1 MDKAMEELDLPAW
14 VAGAPADKRHFREA
28 VHIILTAIGT
38 STALRAKMIM
48 KGGLLMAIRYDSTR
62 FTKDADFST
71 HDRYAKGDDAALLD
85 ELDKQLAL
93 ASEQLSFDTICRRQ
107 RTRMDPVPPE
117 DNDFPGMKLS
127 IGYAPR
133 SNPKAMAKLMN
144 GQSPNVVEIDHSY
157 NEAVFDVEVLR
168 LSDGDTLQA
177 YSFMNLIAEKL
188 RSLLQQ
194 PVRRRNREQDVY
206 DLHLLLGLGHQFSD
220 EERHRLVQLITDSCS
235 ARNITATMESLRD
248 SKVKEM
254 AARGYETLKQDIDGE
269 LTPFDEAYGKVQE
282 LFEGLPWAASAKS

>member
-1 MDKAMEELDLPAW
+1 MTDTLQALDLPAW
-14 VAGAPADKRHFREA
+14 VACAPDRQRHFREA

-38 STALRAKMIM
+38 STALRSTMIM
-48 KGGLLMAIRYDSTR
+48 KGGMLMAIRYDSTR

-71 HDRYAKGDDAALLD
+71 QARYEKGDDEAMLK
-85 ELDKQLAL
+85 ELDQQITLVN
-93 ASEQLSFDTICRRQ
+93 ERLSYDTMCRRQ
-107 RTRMDPVPPE
+107 RTKMSPVPPE

-133 SNPKAMAKLMN
+133 SSRVQLDKLLN

-168 LSDGDTLQA
+168 LSDGESICA
-177 YSFMNLIAEKL
+177 YSFTNLIAEKL

-206 DLHLLLGLGHQFSD
+206 DLHLLIGMGHPLVDD
-220 EERHRLVQLITDSCS
+220 ERRHLVKLITDSCTS
-235 ARNITATMESLRD
+235 RNIAVDARALCNPEVRA
-248 SKVKEM
+248 M
-254 AARGYETLKQDIDGE
+254 AEKGYVNLQPMIDGP
-269 LTPFDEAYGKVQE
+269 LPPFSKAYQVVQDFFEA
-282 LFEGLPWAASAKS
+282 LPWPDSSIG

>member
-1 MDKAMEELDLPAW
+1 MDKRLEELDLPAW
-14 VAGAPADKRHFREA
+14 VAGAPDDKRHFREA
-28 VHIILTAIGT
+28 VHIILTAVGT

-71 HDRYAKGDDAALLD
+71 HDRYAKGDDATLLE
-85 ELDKQLAL
+85 ELDKQLIL
-93 ASEQLSFDTICRRQ
+93 ASDQLPYDTICRRQ

-133 SNPKAMAKLMN
+133 SNQRAMDRLMN
-144 GQSPNVVEIDHSY
+144 GQSPSVVEIDHSY

-206 DLHLLLGLGHQFSD
+206 DLQLLLGLGHQFSD
-220 EERHRLVQLITDSCS
+220 EDRRHLVQLITDSCS
-235 ARNITATMESLRD
+235 ARNITVTMKSLRD
-248 SKVKEM
+248 PTVRQM
-254 AARGYETLKQDIDGE
+254 AGRGYETLQQDVDGV
-269 LTPFDEAYGKVQE
+269 LPPFHDAYGAVQDF
-282 LFEGLPWAASAKS
+282 FEALPWSDSA